1 MKRSRPNVDFKR
13 SNTMSTQPSTP
24 TTATST
30 AVTNTTTTPV
40 TSGGAS
46 SSQAPVQAPTV
57 GSTTPN
63 TSTTPTASFFTLPGG
78 RQNPTSVPYIAPLP
92 SCLMPESFTGKG
104 DFEDYLQQFNTA
116 ALLSGWYSNA
126 HDNRPHYFALRLRE
140 NALHFYTTLSPSQ
153 QTNFDMLV
161 DAFRQN
167 YTINGDILKARLKAA
182 KQQPNQDISSFLCD
196 VRTLARR
203 AYRDHPAMID
213 PVVLTCFIEGLSDK
227 TLRWELRKAKL
238 ATADDALSLAME
250 LNSFLEIENG
260 NPQAAQTVNRVST
273 SSEAEPSASKIMAD
287 FVRSLQTE
295 LQSSTYRSNNDFHQ
309 RGDTKS
315 SNKNDHSRSQS
326 NDSNRSGQ
334 SVRFQSSQ
342 GRERPNNAGRSD
354 KTQKQQYRQDSPHPK
369 KQGNNNNTQNNRKPC
384 ERCTRKNHTTK
395 ECKACFNCL
404 RVGHF
409 QNECKAPKREHLN

>member
-1 MKRSRPNVDFKR
+1 MKRSRPNADFKR
-13 SNTMSTQPSTP
+13 SNTMRTQPSTP
-24 TTATST
+24 TTATS
-30 AVTNTTTTPV
+30 ASVTTTTV
-40 TSGGAS
+40 TPGNSGGAS
-46 SSQAPVQAPTV
+46 IVQAPSQGPTV
-57 GSTTPN
+57 TSASPN
-63 TSTTPTASFFTLPGG
+63 TTTTPTASFFTLPGG
-78 RQNPTSVPYIAPLP
+78 RQTPTGVPYTAPLP

-104 DFEDYLQQFNTA
+104 KFEDYLQQFNTA

-126 HDNRPHYFALRLRE
+126 HDNRPHCFALRLSE
-140 NALHFYTTLSPSQ
+140 NALHFYTTLSASQ
-153 QTNFDMLV
+153 QTNFDLLV

-167 YTINGDILKARLKAA
+167 YTTNGDILKARLKAA
-182 KQQPNQDISSFLCD
+182 KQQPNQDNSSFLCD

-203 AYRDHPAMID
+203 AYRCHLALIE

-227 TLRWELRKAKL
+227 MLRWELRKAKL
-238 ATADDALSLAME
+238 ATADDALALAME
-250 LNSFLEIENG
+250 LNSFLEFENG
-260 NPQAAQTVNRVST
+260 NPQAAQTVNRVGT
-273 SSEAEPSASKIMAD
+273 SSEAEPSASKIMAE

-315 SNKNDHSRSQS
+315 SNRNDHSRSQS
-326 NDSNRSGQ
+326 NDSNRSGR

-354 KTQKQQYRQDSPHPK
+354 KTQQQQYRQDSPHPK

-409 QNECKAPKREHLN
+409 HNECKAPKKDLSN